1 VLTGLPLPALLE
13 ELAAPREVPGA
24 GSALAATLAAA
35 AAVVQMA
42 ARLSPAGWADA
53 AGVAAQAEA
62 LRERAVL
69 LIDEDAEAYRRALEA
84 RAAADETAKPEQRD
98 WTLGR
103 VTAEAAEPPLA
114 LARLA
119 ADLAEL
125 CAAAGARVDP
135 RVHADVAAA
144 AALAAAVARG
154 ARELVAVNLTALPG
168 DARVEEA
175 DGLVVAADTRA
186 REAALRSFG

>member
-1 VLTGLPLPALLE
+1 MLTGLSLPALLE

-24 GSALAATLAAA
+24 GSALAVALATA

-42 ARLSPAGWADA
+42 ARLSPDSWADA
-53 AGVAAQAEA
+53 AGVAAQAES
-62 LRERAVL
+62 LRERAAN

-84 RAAADETAKPEQRD
+84 RATADAGEKPEQRD
-98 WTLGR
+98 WALGR
-103 VTAEAAEPPLA
+103 VTAAAAEPPLA
-114 LARLA
+114 LVRLA

-125 CAAAGARVDP
+125 CAAAGARVEP

-154 ARELVAVNLTALPG
+154 ARELVAANLTALPG

-175 DGLVVAADTRA
+175 DRLVAAAEAVA
-186 REAALRSFG
+186 RSI

>member
-1 VLTGLPLPALLE
+1 MLTGLSLPALLE

-24 GSALAATLAAA
+24 GSALAVALAMA

-42 ARLSPAGWADA
+42 ARLSPESWADA
-53 AGVAAQAEA
+53 AGVAAQAES
-62 LRERAVL
+62 LLDRATKLV
-69 LIDEDAEAYRRALEA
+69 DEDAEAYRRALEA
-84 RAAADETAKPEQRD
+84 RAADNRADRPEQRD
-98 WTLGR
+98 FALGR
-103 VTAEAAEPPLA
+103 VTAAAAEPPLA

-125 CAAAGARVDP
+125 CGAAGGRVEP

-154 ARELVAVNLTALPG
+154 ARQLVAVNLTALPG

-175 DGLVVAADTRA
+175 DRLVAAAETAA
-186 REAALRSFG
+186 RSI

>member
-1 VLTGLPLPALLE
+1 VLTGLSLPALLE

-24 GSALAATLAAA
+24 GSALAVALATA

-42 ARLSPAGWADA
+42 ARLSPDSWSDA
-53 AGVAAQAEA
+53 SGVAAQAES
-62 LRERAVL
+62 LRERAAKLV
-69 LIDEDAEAYRRALEA
+69 DEDADAYRLALEA
-84 RAAADETAKPEQRD
+84 RAAGDETKKPEQRD
-98 WTLGR
+98 WALGR
-103 VTAEAAEPPLA
+103 VTAAAAEPPLK

-125 CAAAGARVDP
+125 CAAAGARVEP

-168 DARVEEA
+168 DKRIAEA
-175 DGLVVAADTRA
+175 DRLVAASD
-186 REAALRSFG
+186 AAAATIAGP

>member
-1 VLTGLPLPALLE
+1 MLTGLPLSALLE

-24 GSALAATLAAA
+24 GSALAAALAAA

-42 ARLSPAGWADA
+42 ARLSPESWADA

-62 LRERAVL
+62 LRERAVQL
-69 LIDEDAEAYRRALEA
+69 VDEDAEAYRLALEA
-84 RAAADETAKPEQRD
+84 RAAADRTARPEQRD
-98 WTLGR
+98 WALGHA
-103 VTAEAAEPPLA
+103 TAAAAEPPLA

-119 ADLAEL
+119 GDLAEL
-125 CAAAGARVDP
+125 CAAAGERVEP

-154 ARELVAVNLTALPG
+154 ARALVATNLTALPG
-168 DARVEEA
+168 DNRVAEA
-175 DGLVVAADTRA
+175 DLLVAAA
-186 REAALRSFG
+186 EAAARSL

>member
-1 VLTGLPLPALLE
+1 VLAGLSLPALLE

-24 GSALAATLAAA
+24 GSALAVALATA

-42 ARLSPAGWADA
+42 ARLSPDSWADA
-53 AGVAAQAEA
+53 AGVAAQAES
-62 LRERAVL
+62 LRDRAAKLV
-69 LIDEDAEAYRRALEA
+69 DDDAEAYRQALEA
-84 RAAADETAKPEQRD
+84 RAAADEAVKPEQRD
-98 WTLGR
+98 WALGR
-103 VTAEAAEPPLA
+103 VTAAAGEPPLA

-125 CAAAGARVDP
+125 CAAAGSRVEP

-144 AALAAAVARG
+144 AALAEAVARG

-168 DARVEEA
+168 DPRIEEA
-175 DGLVVAADTRA
+175 DRLADAAADAAARA
-186 REAALRSFG
+186 R